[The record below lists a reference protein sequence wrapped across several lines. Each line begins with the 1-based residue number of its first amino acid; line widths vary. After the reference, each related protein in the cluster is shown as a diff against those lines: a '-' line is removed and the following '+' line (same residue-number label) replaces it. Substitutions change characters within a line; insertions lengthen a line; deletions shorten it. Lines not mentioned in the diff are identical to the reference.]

1 MTEKNGYPDPNDI
14 FPNEFGTTCFL
25 KNVVKAPNIEI
36 GDYTYYDDA
45 AGPQHFEER
54 NVLFNWPQFGDRL
67 VIGKFCA
74 IGSGTQFVMGAANH
88 RLGSASTYPFAVF
101 GGRWAQRVP
110 PHMAQLP
117 RRGDTVV
124 GNDVWFGRMCTVM
137 PGVKIGDGAI
147 IAAHS
152 VVTRDIPP
160 YTVAGGNP
168 ARVVKQ
174 RFDSELTAILQALR
188 WWDLP
193 EPELRRTSCPC
204 CASRTLPL
212 QSGSFGAGW
221 PRGAP
226 HSSHDKKPLRRPLGP
241 PRGFAVLRFKCS
253 DM

>member
-1 MTEKNGYPDPNDI
+1 MTEKNGYPNPNDI

-124 GNDVWFGRMCTVM
+124 GNDVWFGRMCTV
-137 PGVKIGDGAI
+137 
-147 IAAHS
+147 
-152 VVTRDIPP
+152 
-160 YTVAGGNP
+160 AGGNP

-174 RFDSELTAILQALR
+174 RFDSELTAILQALC

-193 EPELRRTSCPC
+193 EPELTDI
-204 CASRTLPL
+204 LPL
-212 QSGSFGAGW
+212 LCEQDLALAKQQLAQKLAARQAAQQ
-221 PRGAP
+221 P
-226 HSSHDKKPLRRPLGP
+226 
-241 PRGFAVLRFKCS
+241 
-253 DM
+253 